1 MADDYYRVRPS
12 PLSTFWGNE
21 KIGSFAVPDGN
32 GVGRVHFTPADALDE
47 RWLDL
52 RKVVQEI
59 LKPVPPLY
67 ADQVKMAKGQT
78 PESWPCIGDH
88 KPGAELEDSAIYVQ
102 SEGPRFETR
111 AEIREY
117 RNVGHFVGMTCG
129 REWALVEELCLP
141 YVLICFCDNACNGL
155 STHPRGALEEYKE
168 HKEAV
173 LGITSAVVEAL
184 VTGLPLKFSTA

>member
-12 PLSTFWGNE
+12 PISTFWGNE
-21 KIGSFAVPDGN
+21 KIGGFAVPDAD
-32 GVGRVHFTPADALDE
+32 GVGRIHYTPADPLDE
-47 RWLDL
+47 RWMGL
-52 RKVVQEI
+52 RRVVQGI
-59 LKPVPPLY
+59 LRPVPPRY
-67 ADQVKMAKGQT
+67 GDKVKMATGQT
-78 PESWPCIGDH
+78 PESWPCIGGVT
-88 KPGAELEDSAIYVQ
+88 PGTELEGSAIYVM

-141 YVLICFCDNACNGL
+141 YVLVCFCDNACNGL
-155 STHPRGALEEYKE
+155 SKHPRGALEEYKE

-173 LGITSAVVEAL
+173 MDMTTAVVEAL
-184 VTGLPLKFSTA
+184 VAGLPL